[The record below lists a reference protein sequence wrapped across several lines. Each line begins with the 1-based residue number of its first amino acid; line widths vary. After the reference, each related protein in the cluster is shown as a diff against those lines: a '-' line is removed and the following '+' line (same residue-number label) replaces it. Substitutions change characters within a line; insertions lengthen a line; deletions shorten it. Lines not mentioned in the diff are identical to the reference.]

1 MPEPAFEANVRTR
14 RFNYTEVQPHFIN
27 PCCFG
32 EDFAAWLAAELA
44 PLAAR
49 GFEISEP
56 IQEDYGWGL
65 WVARAKTRIWI
76 ALSSL
81 QDGTEDEE
89 APTSPPTE
97 GEWVVTVAQ
106 DYGLN
111 PLRRLFG
118 GRDAAAAK
126 LVATAVRTALEGASD
141 ITVSPAG
148 GER

>member
-1 MPEPAFEANVRTR
+1 MTRSAFVVNVRTT

-32 EDFAAWLAAELA
+32 EDLAAWLASELTSLTA
-44 PLAAR
+44 Q

-65 WVARAKTRIWI
+65 WVTRGKSKVWI

-81 QDGTEDEE
+81 QDGVDDGE
-89 APTSPPTE
+89 PPATE
-97 GEWVVTVAQ
+97 GEWIVSVEQ

-111 PLRRLFG
+111 PLRRLLG
-118 GRDAAAAK
+118 GSDPAATD
-126 LVATAVRTALEGASD
+126 LVVKAVRTALEGASD
-141 ITVSPAG
+141 MTVSPG
-148 GER
+148 